1 MSEEAEVT
9 QADREAAVN
18 WFAAQ
23 HAYGVSFMEDVRTG
37 GQDGNDLV
45 RAFARHRL
53 AERERCAKV
62 AETYITGGR
71 DEWDRGSDHAAK
83 GIARNLRPTPSPIAP
98 RV

>member
-1 MSEEAEVT
+1 MSEEVEVT
-9 QADREAAVN
+9 QADRKGAAPAIKYLKRRLILSPDCEAAI
-18 WFAAQ
+18 
-23 HAYGVSFMEDVRTG
+23 YE
-37 GQDGNDLV
+37 
-45 RAFARHRL
+45 AFARHRL